1 MANPPNTRSGR
12 SKLRKIQEDVSG
24 ADEGS
29 RRAASPPPENSR
41 RSTRQNSKQIP
52 LDSFLAPRS
61 SSPFDSPVA
70 SGTEDGPHSAKRQ
83 RQPPKNSSL
92 ALETKGEA
100 DPSSGGK
107 DLSESNLQSHGTKEA
122 SFPIFVRVLDSI

>member
-24 ADEGS
+24 ADEG
-29 RRAASPPPENSR
+29 RRAASPPPDNSR

-100 DPSSGGK
+100 DLSSGGK
-107 DLSESNLQSHGTKEA
+107 DLSESNLQSHGAKEA
-122 SFPIFVRVLDSI
+122 GLPIFVLALDSI